1 MAYYIYIERSQPNMT
16 TQTTLTNDEIAAIAW
31 ERKNKIQTVINYAL
45 ATVFMIPVVTFGY
58 FTAQAQMELRG
69 LNQAQAQIQNVR

>member
-31 ERKNKIQTVINYAL
+31 ERKNKIQTV
-45 ATVFMIPVVTFGY
+45 
-58 FTAQAQMELRG
+58 
-69 LNQAQAQIQNVR
+69 